1 MLAQNELHTWNDMDM
16 TLNIMCSLEYNKNG
30 TWFAIISL
38 KSILILKWH
47 TIESWCK
54 HNYYGKLT
62 DDDFCDFELYF
73 QGHCHVRQ
81 IN

>member
-54 HNYYGKLT
+54 HTIMENWPMMIFVILSCIFK
-62 DDDFCDFELYF
+62 
-73 QGHCHVRQ
+73 V
-81 IN
+81 IVM